1 LFFNEK
7 NDTLILYY
15 TKAVREVKR
24 LLIEEGNM
32 ARFVRDLVINQPD
45 DFVHFIMNDYLQ
57 KNQFIMADWKG
68 EPAYRAGDA
77 MLEGYKYLKWF
88 YSNGALHLEAW
99 IKGTAGGEWDLDG
112 FVGCMAKKPYKESLE
127 QLFVTLQQPVPVSQ
141 GMQNPQGA
149 QGVPNPQPIPVHTV
163 DNTKAATMALTFGI
177 LSLVFCWIPIVSII
191 FACLGIS
198 RARMGSGSSKASQAK
213 TGKILCIVGLVLAIV
228 LWIANIALLYI

>member
-1 LFFNEK
+1 
-7 NDTLILYY
+7 
-15 TKAVREVKR
+15 
-24 LLIEEGNM
+24 M
-32 ARFVRDLVINQPD
+32 
-45 DFVHFIMNDYLQ
+45 
-57 KNQFIMADWKG
+57 
-68 EPAYRAGDA
+68 
-77 MLEGYKYLKWF
+77 
-88 YSNGALHLEAW
+88 
-99 IKGTAGGEWDLDG
+99 
-112 FVGCMAKKPYKESLE
+112 
-127 QLFVTLQQPVPVSQ
+127 TLQQPVPLPQ

-149 QGVPNPQPIPVHTV
+149 QGMPNPQPIPVHTV